1 MSKGGSGSSMTQAGG
16 QSSFGGQMPM
26 QQQGY
31 QSPFG
36 NQNYRS
42 QPSQPAFNNYSYQQP
57 GQFGG
62 QIMNQSMRSPSSKGG
77 YSAPVMQQPMRSPG
91 GKGGYQPPMRQQ
103 MPSPGGKGRSY
114 QPQQI
119 PSGYGQST
127 FNPGQFGGYG
137 QPSNMFSFSSPH
149 YQPYVPPVYE
159 PPPPPP
165 PPYRGDDPRGSGVA
179 SSPPSTGSKGGTQ
192 RPTEGSGNFGYQDYF
207 SSDAGQEVVKN
218 IRNIIGIPDF
228 SKIDERLSSIES
240 RPAPVAPTIDYD
252 TITDRVRQGINIPQI
267 DYDAITNR
275 VKQGINIPQIDTSGI
290 MSAINSNREA
300 ISGIKLPDFSG
311 IESRLGQIEN
321 RPLPT
326 IDYDTITDRVRQ
338 GINIPFREERVFTPP
353 PLGNNPP
360 PPPDYGFTP
369 PKPEPISAPPPSF
382 SGINQDFNA
391 DFITGMPKPFM
402 PEVIHSAPVSFGSE
416 YSKAPA
422 QLAVGPPIT
431 RGNNRPVNP
440 LRSEFT
446 PPTQPPAPVNNQTLT
461 PVMPK
466 PTPPSMEAPV
476 FPSVGGIGGGFI
488 PTGPEPRFNPLPI
501 GETPRPIFSDMSAE
515 QKEQEE
521 KYRAAQAKK
530 PRYFDN
536 VTGKPVTQ
544 AEYDALGGNKQSIG
558 GPQTLMQG
566 EQNQYGTA
574 KDELMERNIKT
585 MGPESLNTSLFDMLR
600 KSSGGIDSLMGPSGL
615 PGRSESFT
623 PPKNPLDILLAERGF
638 QIPERNLGGSQDHV
652 QFGVDPVTGLMRFG
666 GSSDTEYYR
675 KLDEIYA
682 QNPEALEIVKQ
693 YHADQLKKARE
704 GAQGGIFDLQK
715 PMEQIT
721 YSPKQ
726 PVPQRDMN
734 MGPGSFGIPLGRLR

>member
-62 QIMNQSMRSPSSKGG
+62 QIMNQSMRSPGSKGG

-114 QPQQI
+114 QPPSM

-165 PPYRGDDPRGSGVA
+165 PPYRGDDPRGSGVT

-267 DYDAITNR
+267 DYDTITNRVRQGIDIPQIDYDTITNR

-326 IDYDTITDRVRQ
+326 IDYDTITNRVRQ
-338 GINIPFREERVFTPP
+338 GIDIP
-353 PLGNNPP
+353 
-360 PPPDYGFTP
+360 
-369 PKPEPISAPPPSF
+369 
-382 SGINQDFNA
+382 Q
-391 DFITGMPKPFM
+391 
-402 PEVIHSAPVSFGSE
+402 
-416 YSKAPA
+416 
-422 QLAVGPPIT
+422 
-431 RGNNRPVNP
+431 
-440 LRSEFT
+440 
-446 PPTQPPAPVNNQTLT
+446 
-461 PVMPK
+461 
-466 PTPPSMEAPV
+466 
-476 FPSVGGIGGGFI
+476 IG
-488 PTGPEPRFNPLPI
+488 
-501 GETPRPIFSDMSAE
+501 
-515 QKEQEE
+515 
-521 KYRAAQAKK
+521 
-530 PRYFDN
+530 
-536 VTGKPVTQ
+536 
-544 AEYDALGGNKQSIG
+544 
-558 GPQTLMQG
+558 
-566 EQNQYGTA
+566 
-574 KDELMERNIKT
+574 
-585 MGPESLNTSLFDMLR
+585 
-600 KSSGGIDSLMGPSGL
+600 
-615 PGRSESFT
+615 
-623 PPKNPLDILLAERGF
+623 
-638 QIPERNLGGSQDHV
+638 H
-652 QFGVDPVTGLMRFG
+652 
-666 GSSDTEYYR
+666 
-675 KLDEIYA
+675 
-682 QNPEALEIVKQ
+682 
-693 YHADQLKKARE
+693 YH
-704 GAQGGIFDLQK
+704 
-715 PMEQIT
+715 
-721 YSPKQ
+721 
-726 PVPQRDMN
+726 
-734 MGPGSFGIPLGRLR
+734 

>member
-62 QIMNQSMRSPSSKGG
+62 QIMNQSMRSPGSKGG

-91 GKGGYQPPMRQQ
+91 GKG
-103 MPSPGGKGRSY
+103 RSY
-114 QPQQI
+114 QP
-119 PSGYGQST
+119 PPTPYGYGQST

-165 PPYRGDDPRGSGVA
+165 PPYRGDDPRDSGVT

-192 RPTEGSGNFGYQDYF
+192 RPMPDYSSSGVTGYQPSFGAKGGYQPSF
-207 SSDAGQEVVKN
+207 GGKGGYYQGTEQPPQAGETVQQ
-218 IRNIIGIPDF
+218 
-228 SKIDERLSSIES
+228 
-240 RPAPVAPTIDYD
+240 PVQQP
-252 TITDRVRQGINIPQI
+252 P
-267 DYDAITNR
+267 
-275 VKQGINIPQIDTSGI
+275 
-290 MSAINSNREA
+290 
-300 ISGIKLPDFSG
+300 
-311 IESRLGQIEN
+311 
-321 RPLPT
+321 
-326 IDYDTITDRVRQ
+326 
-338 GINIPFREERVFTPP
+338 EERVFTSP

-369 PKPEPISAPPPSF
+369 PPPPPVAPLPVTPPPVAPPPVASPPSF
-382 SGINQDFNA
+382 SGTNQDFIN
-391 DFITGMPKPFM
+391 DFDMHMREPFM
-402 PEVIHSAPVSFGSE
+402 PKTIHSAPVSFGSE

-422 QLAVGPPIT
+422 QPAVEPPMT

-446 PPTQPPAPVNNQTLT
+446 PPTQSPAPVNNQTLT

-476 FPSVGGIGGGFI
+476 FPSVGGIGGFI

-544 AEYDALGGNKQSIG
+544 AEYDALGGNKQPTG

-566 EQNQYGTA
+566 EQNQQNQYGTA
-574 KDELMERNIKT
+574 EDELMEREKN
-585 MGPESLNTSLFDMLR
+585 MGPGSFDDTSLFDMLR
-600 KSSGGIDSLMGPSGL
+600 KSSGGIGSLMGLSGL

-623 PPKNPLDILLAERGF
+623 PPKDPLDILLAERGF
-638 QIPERNLGGSQDHV
+638 QVPERNQGLKTADHAMH
-652 QFGVDPVTGLMRFG
+652 GIDPVTGRMRFG
-666 GSSDTEYYR
+666 SGSDTEYYR
-675 KLDEIYA
+675 KLDEMYA
-682 QNPEALEIVKQ
+682 QNPEALEIAKQ
-693 YHADQLKKARE
+693 YHADQLKKAKE

-726 PVPQRDMN
+726 PVPQRNMN
-734 MGPGSFGIPLGRLR
+734 MGPVSFDSPLGRLR

>member
-62 QIMNQSMRSPSSKGG
+62 QIMNQSMRSPGSKGG

-91 GKGGYQPPMRQQ
+91 GKG
-103 MPSPGGKGRSY
+103 RSY
-114 QPQQI
+114 QP
-119 PSGYGQST
+119 PPTPYGYGQST

-165 PPYRGDDPRGSGVA
+165 PPYRGDDPRDSGVT

-192 RPTEGSGNFGYQDYF
+192 RPMPDYSSSGVTGYQPSFGAKGGYQPSF
-207 SSDAGQEVVKN
+207 GGKGGYYQNAEQPPQAGETVQQ
-218 IRNIIGIPDF
+218 
-228 SKIDERLSSIES
+228 
-240 RPAPVAPTIDYD
+240 PVQQP
-252 TITDRVRQGINIPQI
+252 P
-267 DYDAITNR
+267 
-275 VKQGINIPQIDTSGI
+275 
-290 MSAINSNREA
+290 
-300 ISGIKLPDFSG
+300 
-311 IESRLGQIEN
+311 
-321 RPLPT
+321 
-326 IDYDTITDRVRQ
+326 
-338 GINIPFREERVFTPP
+338 EERVFTPP

-369 PKPEPISAPPPSF
+369 PPPPPVAPPPVTPPPVAPPPVASPPSF
-382 SGINQDFNA
+382 SGTNQDFIN
-391 DFITGMPKPFM
+391 DFDMRMREPFM
-402 PEVIHSAPVSFGSE
+402 PKTIHSAPVSFGSE

-422 QLAVGPPIT
+422 QPAVEPPMT

-476 FPSVGGIGGGFI
+476 FPSVGGIGGGQPF
-488 PTGPEPRFNPLPI
+488 
-501 GETPRPIFSDMSAE
+501 
-515 QKEQEE
+515 
-521 KYRAAQAKK
+521 
-530 PRYFDN
+530 
-536 VTGKPVTQ
+536 
-544 AEYDALGGNKQSIG
+544 
-558 GPQTLMQG
+558 
-566 EQNQYGTA
+566 
-574 KDELMERNIKT
+574 
-585 MGPESLNTSLFDMLR
+585 
-600 KSSGGIDSLMGPSGL
+600 GIDSLMGPSGL
-615 PGRSESFT
+615 PGRSENFT
-623 PPKNPLDILLAERGF
+623 PPKHPLDTLLEERGF
-638 QIPERNLGGSQDHV
+638 QVPERNLISTQDHV
-652 QFGVDPVTGLMRFG
+652 QLGADPVTGLMRFG

-675 KLDEIYA
+675 KLDEMYA
-682 QNPEALEIVKQ
+682 QNPEALEIAKQ
-693 YHADQLKKARE
+693 YHADQLKKAKESAR
-704 GAQGGIFDLQK
+704 GGIFDQTPLK
-715 PMEQIT
+715 QIT

-726 PVPQRDMN
+726 PVPQRNMN
-734 MGPGSFGIPLGRLR
+734 MGPVSFDSPFGRLR

>member
-275 VKQGINIPQIDTSGI
+275 VKQGINIPQIDYDAITNRVKQGINIPQIDTSGI

-326 IDYDTITDRVRQ
+326 IDYDTITNRVRQ
-338 GINIPFREERVFTPP
+338 GIDIP
-353 PLGNNPP
+353 
-360 PPPDYGFTP
+360 
-369 PKPEPISAPPPSF
+369 
-382 SGINQDFNA
+382 Q
-391 DFITGMPKPFM
+391 
-402 PEVIHSAPVSFGSE
+402 
-416 YSKAPA
+416 
-422 QLAVGPPIT
+422 
-431 RGNNRPVNP
+431 
-440 LRSEFT
+440 
-446 PPTQPPAPVNNQTLT
+446 
-461 PVMPK
+461 
-466 PTPPSMEAPV
+466 
-476 FPSVGGIGGGFI
+476 IG
-488 PTGPEPRFNPLPI
+488 
-501 GETPRPIFSDMSAE
+501 
-515 QKEQEE
+515 
-521 KYRAAQAKK
+521 
-530 PRYFDN
+530 
-536 VTGKPVTQ
+536 
-544 AEYDALGGNKQSIG
+544 
-558 GPQTLMQG
+558 
-566 EQNQYGTA
+566 
-574 KDELMERNIKT
+574 
-585 MGPESLNTSLFDMLR
+585 
-600 KSSGGIDSLMGPSGL
+600 
-615 PGRSESFT
+615 
-623 PPKNPLDILLAERGF
+623 
-638 QIPERNLGGSQDHV
+638 H
-652 QFGVDPVTGLMRFG
+652 
-666 GSSDTEYYR
+666 
-675 KLDEIYA
+675 
-682 QNPEALEIVKQ
+682 
-693 YHADQLKKARE
+693 YH
-704 GAQGGIFDLQK
+704 
-715 PMEQIT
+715 
-721 YSPKQ
+721 
-726 PVPQRDMN
+726 
-734 MGPGSFGIPLGRLR
+734 

>member
-62 QIMNQSMRSPSSKGG
+62 QIMNQSMRSPGSKGG

-114 QPQQI
+114 QPPSM

-165 PPYRGDDPRGSGVA
+165 PPYRGDDPRGSGVT

-267 DYDAITNR
+267 DYDTITNR
-275 VKQGINIPQIDTSGI
+275 VRQGIDIPQ
-290 MSAINSNREA
+290 
-300 ISGIKLPDFSG
+300 
-311 IESRLGQIEN
+311 
-321 RPLPT
+321 

-422 QLAVGPPIT
+422 QPAVGPPIT
-431 RGNNRPVNP
+431 RGNNPPVNP

-466 PTPPSMEAPV
+466 PTPPSMEAPM
-476 FPSVGGIGGGFI
+476 FPSVGGIGGGQPF
-488 PTGPEPRFNPLPI
+488 GI
-501 GETPRPIFSDMSAE
+501 G
-515 QKEQEE
+515 
-521 KYRAAQAKK
+521 
-530 PRYFDN
+530 
-536 VTGKPVTQ
+536 
-544 AEYDALGGNKQSIG
+544 
-558 GPQTLMQG
+558 
-566 EQNQYGTA
+566 
-574 KDELMERNIKT
+574 
-585 MGPESLNTSLFDMLR
+585 SL
-600 KSSGGIDSLMGPSGL
+600 IVPSGL
-615 PGRSESFT
+615 PGRSENFT
-623 PPKNPLDILLAERGF
+623 PPKDPLDTLLAERGF
-638 QIPERNLGGSQDHV
+638 QMPERNLISTQDHV
-652 QFGVDPVTGLMRFG
+652 MFGADPVTGLMRSG
-666 GSSDTEYYR
+666 GSSDREYYR
-675 KLDEIYA
+675 KLDEMYA
-682 QNPEALEIVKQ
+682 QNPEALEIAKQ

-704 GAQGGIFDLQK
+704 SAQGGIFELQK
-715 PMEQIT
+715 PIEQIT

-726 PVPQRDMN
+726 PVPQRNMN
-734 MGPGSFGIPLGRLR
+734 MGPGSFGTPLGRLR

>member
-36 NQNYRS
+36 NQSYRS

-62 QIMNQSMRSPSSKGG
+62 QIMNQSMRSPGSKGG

-114 QPQQI
+114 QSQQI

-165 PPYRGDDPRGSGVA
+165 PPYRGDDPRGSGVT

-192 RPTEGSGNFGYQDYF
+192 RPMPDYSSSGVTGYQPSFGAKGGSQPSFGGKGGYYQNAEQPPQ
-207 SSDAGQEVVKN
+207 AGETVQQ
-218 IRNIIGIPDF
+218 
-228 SKIDERLSSIES
+228 
-240 RPAPVAPTIDYD
+240 PVQQP
-252 TITDRVRQGINIPQI
+252 P
-267 DYDAITNR
+267 
-275 VKQGINIPQIDTSGI
+275 
-290 MSAINSNREA
+290 
-300 ISGIKLPDFSG
+300 
-311 IESRLGQIEN
+311 
-321 RPLPT
+321 
-326 IDYDTITDRVRQ
+326 
-338 GINIPFREERVFTPP
+338 EERVFTPP
-353 PLGNNPP
+353 PFGNNPP

-369 PKPEPISAPPPSF
+369 PRDEPISAPLPSF

-391 DFITGMPKPFM
+391 DFITSMPKPFM
-402 PEVIHSAPVSFGSE
+402 PQTYDRAEPDLFMPELIHDAPVSFGSK

-422 QLAVGPPIT
+422 QPAVEPSIT

-476 FPSVGGIGGGFI
+476 FPSVGGIGGGQPF
-488 PTGPEPRFNPLPI
+488 GI
-501 GETPRPIFSDMSAE
+501 G
-515 QKEQEE
+515 
-521 KYRAAQAKK
+521 
-530 PRYFDN
+530 
-536 VTGKPVTQ
+536 
-544 AEYDALGGNKQSIG
+544 
-558 GPQTLMQG
+558 
-566 EQNQYGTA
+566 
-574 KDELMERNIKT
+574 
-585 MGPESLNTSLFDMLR
+585 SL
-600 KSSGGIDSLMGPSGL
+600 IVPSGL
-615 PGRSESFT
+615 PEQSESFT

-638 QIPERNLGGSQDHV
+638 QVPKRNLYSTQDHRMH
-652 QFGVDPVTGLMRFG
+652 GIDPVTGQMRFG
-666 GSSDTEYYR
+666 GSSNTEYYR
-675 KLDEIYA
+675 KLDEMYA
-682 QNPEALEIVKQ
+682 QNPEALEIAKQ
-693 YHADQLKKARE
+693 YHADHADQLKKAKE
-704 GAQGGIFDLQK
+704 GAQGGMFDLLAPIK
-715 PMEQIT
+715 QIN

-734 MGPGSFGIPLGRLR
+734 MGLGSFNSPIGRLR

>member
-26 QQQGY
+26 QQGY

-36 NQNYRS
+36 NQSYRS
-42 QPSQPAFNNYSYQQP
+42 QPSQPTFNNYSYQQP

-62 QIMNQSMRSPSSKGG
+62 QIMNQSMRSPGSKGG
-77 YSAPVMQQPMRSPG
+77 YQQ
-91 GKGGYQPPMRQQ
+91 PMRQQ

-114 QPQQI
+114 QP
-119 PSGYGQST
+119 PPTPYGYGQST

-165 PPYRGDDPRGSGVA
+165 PPYRGDDPRDSGVT

-192 RPTEGSGNFGYQDYF
+192 RPMPDYSSSGVTGYQPSFGAKGGYQPSF
-207 SSDAGQEVVKN
+207 GGKGGYYQGTEQPPQAGETVQQ
-218 IRNIIGIPDF
+218 
-228 SKIDERLSSIES
+228 
-240 RPAPVAPTIDYD
+240 PVQQP
-252 TITDRVRQGINIPQI
+252 P
-267 DYDAITNR
+267 
-275 VKQGINIPQIDTSGI
+275 
-290 MSAINSNREA
+290 
-300 ISGIKLPDFSG
+300 
-311 IESRLGQIEN
+311 
-321 RPLPT
+321 
-326 IDYDTITDRVRQ
+326 
-338 GINIPFREERVFTPP
+338 EERVFTSP

-369 PKPEPISAPPPSF
+369 PPPPPVAPPPVTPPPVAPPPVASPPSF
-382 SGINQDFNA
+382 SGTNQDFIN
-391 DFITGMPKPFM
+391 DFDMHMREPFM
-402 PEVIHSAPVSFGSE
+402 PKTIHSAPVSFGSE

-422 QLAVGPPIT
+422 PP
-431 RGNNRPVNP
+431 
-440 LRSEFT
+440 
-446 PPTQPPAPVNNQTLT
+446 PPAPTPAPVSDQVLT

-466 PTPPSMEAPV
+466 PTMPSREVPV

-488 PTGPEPRFNPLPI
+488 PTGPEPRFRTLDTNDLPRPAVNPL
-501 GETPRPIFSDMSAE
+501 RFFSDMSAE

-544 AEYDALGGNKQSIG
+544 SEYDALGGNKQPTG

-574 KDELMERNIKT
+574 EDELLERNIKN
-585 MGPESLNTSLFDMLR
+585 MGPGSFDTSFLDMLR
-600 KSSGGIDSLMGPSGL
+600 KSSGGIGSLMGLSGL

-638 QIPERNLGGSQDHV
+638 QMPERNLGGSQDHV
-652 QFGVDPVTGLMRFG
+652 QFGADPVTGLMRFG

-682 QNPEALEIVKQ
+682 QNPEALEIAKQ

-704 GAQGGIFDLQK
+704 GAQGGIFELQK
-715 PMEQIT
+715 PIEQIT

-726 PVPQRDMN
+726 PVPQRNMN
-734 MGPGSFGIPLGRLR
+734 MGPGSFGTPLGRLR

>member
-62 QIMNQSMRSPSSKGG
+62 QIMNQSMRSPGSKGG

-114 QPQQI
+114 QSQQI

-165 PPYRGDDPRGSGVA
+165 PPYRGDDPRGSGVT

-267 DYDAITNR
+267 DYDTITNRVRQGIDIPQIDYDTITNR

-422 QLAVGPPIT
+422 QPAVGPPIT
-431 RGNNRPVNP
+431 RGNNPPVNP

-446 PPTQPPAPVNNQTLT
+446 QPTTQPTTQPPVVNSRPIYSNNPPIAPDYGFTQPTQPPAPVNNQTLT

-476 FPSVGGIGGGFI
+476 FPSVGGIGGGQLV
-488 PTGPEPRFNPLPI
+488 GI
-501 GETPRPIFSDMSAE
+501 G
-515 QKEQEE
+515 
-521 KYRAAQAKK
+521 
-530 PRYFDN
+530 
-536 VTGKPVTQ
+536 
-544 AEYDALGGNKQSIG
+544 
-558 GPQTLMQG
+558 
-566 EQNQYGTA
+566 
-574 KDELMERNIKT
+574 
-585 MGPESLNTSLFDMLR
+585 
-600 KSSGGIDSLMGPSGL
+600 SLMGPSGL

-623 PPKNPLDILLAERGF
+623 PPKDPLDTLLAERGF
-638 QIPERNLGGSQDHV
+638 QMPERNLYSTQDHV
-652 QFGVDPVTGLMRFG
+652 QLGADPVTGLMRFG
-666 GSSDTEYYR
+666 GSSDRGYYR
-675 KLDEIYA
+675 KLDEMYA
-682 QNPEALEIVKQ
+682 QNPEALEIAKQ
-693 YHADQLKKARE
+693 YHADQLKKAKE
-704 GAQGGIFDLQK
+704 SAQGGIFDLQK
-715 PMEQIT
+715 PMSKLLILQSNLCRKEI
-721 YSPKQ
+721 
-726 PVPQRDMN
+726 
-734 MGPGSFGIPLGRLR
+734 

>member
-62 QIMNQSMRSPSSKGG
+62 QIMNQSMRSPGSKGG

-91 GKGGYQPPMRQQ
+91 GKG
-103 MPSPGGKGRSY
+103 RSY
-114 QPQQI
+114 QP
-119 PSGYGQST
+119 PPTPYGYGQST

-165 PPYRGDDPRGSGVA
+165 PPYRGDDPRDSGVT

-192 RPTEGSGNFGYQDYF
+192 RPMPDYSSSGVTGYQPSFGAKGGYQPSF
-207 SSDAGQEVVKN
+207 GGKGGYYQGTEQPPQAGETVQQ
-218 IRNIIGIPDF
+218 
-228 SKIDERLSSIES
+228 
-240 RPAPVAPTIDYD
+240 PVQQP
-252 TITDRVRQGINIPQI
+252 P
-267 DYDAITNR
+267 
-275 VKQGINIPQIDTSGI
+275 
-290 MSAINSNREA
+290 
-300 ISGIKLPDFSG
+300 
-311 IESRLGQIEN
+311 
-321 RPLPT
+321 
-326 IDYDTITDRVRQ
+326 
-338 GINIPFREERVFTPP
+338 EERVFTSP

-369 PKPEPISAPPPSF
+369 PPPPPVAPPPPPVKPPLPPTPPPVKPPPYSTIMPVEPWQGTPPPPPVTPPPVASPPSF
-382 SGINQDFNA
+382 LGTNQDFIN
-391 DFITGMPKPFM
+391 DFDMHMREPFM
-402 PEVIHSAPVSFGSE
+402 PKTIHSAPVSFGSE

-422 QLAVGPPIT
+422 QPAVEPPMT

-466 PTPPSMEAPV
+466 PTPPSMEAPM
-476 FPSVGGIGGGFI
+476 FPSVGGIGGGQ
-488 PTGPEPRFNPLPI
+488 PYQQVQSQVGI
-501 GETPRPIFSDMSAE
+501 G
-515 QKEQEE
+515 
-521 KYRAAQAKK
+521 
-530 PRYFDN
+530 
-536 VTGKPVTQ
+536 
-544 AEYDALGGNKQSIG
+544 
-558 GPQTLMQG
+558 
-566 EQNQYGTA
+566 
-574 KDELMERNIKT
+574 
-585 MGPESLNTSLFDMLR
+585 SL
-600 KSSGGIDSLMGPSGL
+600 IVPSGL
-615 PGRSESFT
+615 PGRSENFT
-623 PPKNPLDILLAERGF
+623 PPKDPLDTLLAERGF
-638 QIPERNLGGSQDHV
+638 QMPERNLYSTQDHV
-652 QFGVDPVTGLMRFG
+652 QLGADPVTGLMRFG
-666 GSSDTEYYR
+666 GSSDRGYYR
-675 KLDEIYA
+675 KLDEMYA
-682 QNPEALEIVKQ
+682 QNPEALEIAKQ
-693 YHADQLKKARE
+693 YHADQLKKAKESAR
-704 GAQGGIFDLQK
+704 GGIFGLQK

>member
-62 QIMNQSMRSPSSKGG
+62 QIMNQSMRSPGSKGG
-77 YSAPVMQQPMRSPG
+77 YQQ
-91 GKGGYQPPMRQQ
+91 PMRQQ

-114 QPQQI
+114 QP
-119 PSGYGQST
+119 PPTPYGYGQST

-165 PPYRGDDPRGSGVA
+165 PPYRGDDPRDSGVT

-192 RPTEGSGNFGYQDYF
+192 RPMPDYSSSGVTGYQPSFGAKGGYQPSF
-207 SSDAGQEVVKN
+207 GGKGGYYQGTEQPPQAGETVQQ
-218 IRNIIGIPDF
+218 
-228 SKIDERLSSIES
+228 
-240 RPAPVAPTIDYD
+240 PVQQP
-252 TITDRVRQGINIPQI
+252 P
-267 DYDAITNR
+267 
-275 VKQGINIPQIDTSGI
+275 
-290 MSAINSNREA
+290 
-300 ISGIKLPDFSG
+300 
-311 IESRLGQIEN
+311 
-321 RPLPT
+321 
-326 IDYDTITDRVRQ
+326 
-338 GINIPFREERVFTPP
+338 EERVFTPP

-360 PPPDYGFTP
+360 QPPDYGFTP
-369 PKPEPISAPPPSF
+369 PPPPPVAPPPVTPPPVAPPPVASPPSF
-382 SGINQDFNA
+382 SGTNQDFIN
-391 DFITGMPKPFM
+391 DFDMHMREPFM
-402 PEVIHSAPVSFGSE
+402 PKTIHSAPVSFGSE

-422 QLAVGPPIT
+422 PP
-431 RGNNRPVNP
+431 
-440 LRSEFT
+440 
-446 PPTQPPAPVNNQTLT
+446 PPAPTPAPVSDQVLT

-466 PTPPSMEAPV
+466 PTMPSRDVPV
-476 FPSVGGIGGGFI
+476 FPSVGGIGGGQSFVGGFI
-488 PTGPEPRFNPLPI
+488 PTGPEPRFRTLDTNDLPRPAVNPL
-501 GETPRPIFSDMSAE
+501 RFFSDMSAE

-544 AEYDALGGNKQSIG
+544 SEYDALGGNKQPTG

-574 KDELMERNIKT
+574 EDELMEREKN
-585 MGPESLNTSLFDMLR
+585 MGPGSFDDTSLFDMLR
-600 KSSGGIDSLMGPSGL
+600 KSSGGVGSLMGLSGL

-638 QIPERNLGGSQDHV
+638 QVPERNLISTQDHV
-652 QFGVDPVTGLMRFG
+652 MFGADPVTGLMRSG
-666 GSSDTEYYR
+666 GSSDREYYR
-675 KLDEIYA
+675 KLDEMYA
-682 QNPEALEIVKQ
+682 QNPEALEIAKQ